1 MPIGAL
7 AGIAA
12 CARSRSSV
20 TGSHVATTGSDTAG
34 PRAKDPILELPL
46 RAKPLRVALYVLT
59 VLSAAAALFLEPALA
74 GAVARGAISPLW
86 LFTAIGVYGVFFLA
100 YAVDRWVLVRR
111 RRYPAGKAFFQVA
124 FGLVFGLLLLPS
136 TIGDYASRPPSQ
148 GIERL
153 LLHPD
158 PEVRAVAVEALG
170 FRGPSSEHVELL
182 VARLLDRDPRVEE
195 SARGVLSRWSGLA
208 PEDTAGIRLWASALS
223 RTATRAK
230 EGSR

>member
-1 MPIGAL
+1 MAE
-7 AGIAA
+7 
-12 CARSRSSV
+12 SR
-20 TGSHVATTGSDTAG
+20 GGTAS
-34 PRAKDPILELPL
+34 PRAKDPILALPL

-86 LFTAIGVYGVFFLA
+86 LFTAIGIYGVFFLA

-136 TIGDYASRPPSQ
+136 TIGDYSSRPTQ
-148 GIERL
+148 GIDRL
-153 LLHPD
+153 LAHPD
-158 PEVRAVAVEALG
+158 AEVRLVAVEALG
-170 FRGPSSEHVELL
+170 FRGPSAAHAERLI
-182 VARLLDRDPRVEE
+182 ARLRDRDPRVE
-195 SARGVLSRWSGLA
+195 SAARAVLERWSA
-208 PEDTAGIRLWASALS
+208 ARDTAGIHAWASALS
-223 RTATRAK
+223 RTATQAK